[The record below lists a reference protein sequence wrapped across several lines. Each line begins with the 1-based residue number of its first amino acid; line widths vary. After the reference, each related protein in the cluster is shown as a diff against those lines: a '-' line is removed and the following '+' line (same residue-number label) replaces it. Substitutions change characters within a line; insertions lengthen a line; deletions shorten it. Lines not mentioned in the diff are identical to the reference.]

1 MRLHFNEDVTI
12 ATNTSGYCLSRNM
25 SECLFANTVKQN
37 VEACLKAAICEE
49 MWRCLEAKP
58 HIAGHWGIGGVVSLL
73 VTYLPPIPTPCY
85 HLTSH
90 PPALTTSPTNNP
102 LFPDVKHP
110 PLPQ

>member
-37 VEACLKAAICEE
+37 VEACLKAATYEG

-58 HIAGHWGIGGVVSLL
+58 HIAGH
-73 VTYLPPIPTPCY
+73 
-85 HLTSH
+85 
-90 PPALTTSPTNNP
+90 
-102 LFPDVKHP
+102 
-110 PLPQ
+110 